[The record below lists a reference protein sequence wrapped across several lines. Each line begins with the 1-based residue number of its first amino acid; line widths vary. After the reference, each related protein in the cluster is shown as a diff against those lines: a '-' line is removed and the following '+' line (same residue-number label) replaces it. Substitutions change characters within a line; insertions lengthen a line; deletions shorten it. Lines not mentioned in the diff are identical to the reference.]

1 MMYAI
6 QASSSNPNANGTSSK
21 SATTPPLRMRPE
33 EFCDRFLPL
42 RHPGDKLNA
51 RSGRRSRCI
60 RFLAAVLSKFTGE
73 IILESRID
81 KWGPGLT
88 FSKIPCPFTSLLA
101 LLAQVYPDEIQ
112 KMGNR
117 F

>member
-1 MMYAI
+1 M
-6 QASSSNPNANGTSSK
+6 QTTSNRSNQSTQQPSQPIVITMS
-21 SATTPPLRMRPE
+21 PE

-60 RFLAAVLSKFTGE
+60 RFLSAVLSKFTGE
-73 IILESRID
+73 TILESRID

-88 FSKIPCPFTSLLA
+88 FSNIPCPFTALLA
-101 LLAQVYPDEIQ
+101 LLAQFQTEEIK
-112 KMGNR
+112 KMGKY

>member
-1 MMYAI
+1 MYAI
-6 QASSSNPNANGTSSK
+6 SNRSNQSLQKPSQPVGVTMN
-21 SATTPPLRMRPE
+21 PE

-60 RFLAAVLSKFTGE
+60 RFLAAVLSQFTGE
-73 IILESRID
+73 TILESRID

-88 FSKIPCPFTSLLA
+88 FSNIPCPFTALLA
-101 LLAQVYPDEIQ
+101 LLAQFHAEEIQ
-112 KMGNR
+112 KIGKR